1 MYEIHD
7 RSSYTLPTASG
18 HSKRFEAGAIKNGA
32 VEWMEASKM
41 ANQPRSLCV
50 GLARP
55 IATASVAASTMSNSD
70 LGLCL

>member
-1 MYEIHD
+1 MRFMIEVAIHCQPLQA
-7 RSSYTLPTASG
+7 TL
-18 HSKRFEAGAIKNGA
+18 KLFEAGAIKNGA

-50 GLARP
+50 RLARP
-55 IATASVAASTMSNSD
+55 IATASVATSTMSNSD